1 MSVALCIV
9 TFLCAALALTGCAGR
24 SATYRY
30 KLTLSLNTPGG
41 VKTGSSVVQ
50 IHSAHIYFI
59 TGDGK
64 GEEARGEALYID
76 LGPGRPPLIALLTH
90 IRRFDEV
97 AKDGH
102 PYHYRWWEASP
113 TGVLAD
119 VCLGGAGSLD
129 VIELALQFNEHCR
142 RPLPITPADLPDL
155 VTFTDANDPKSVLLI
170 DANNLSATLGL
181 GVSWRS
187 ITLEATDEPLTKEI
201 DVHLPWVR
209 GYDANIELH
218 GVRSFNS
225 LKDYINVNDF
235 IRDK

>member
-1 MSVALCIV
+1 VRRLGFDRLRWAQCDLPLQTDV
-9 TFLCAALALTGCAGR
+9 KPAP
-24 SATYRY
+24 
-30 KLTLSLNTPGG
+30 NG

-64 GEEARGEALYID
+64 GEETRGEGLYID

-97 AKDGH
+97 AKSGH
-102 PYHYRWWEASP
+102 DYHYRWSEASP
-113 TGVLAD
+113 TLALAD

-142 RPLPITPADLPDL
+142 RPLPITTADLPDL
-155 VTFTDANDPKSVLLI
+155 VTFADVNDPKSVILV
-170 DANNLSATLGL
+170 DPTNLSATLGP

-187 ITLEATDEPLTKEI
+187 LTLEATDEPLTKEI
-201 DVHLPWVR
+201 DAHLPWVR
-209 GYDANIELH
+209 GYDANIYVP

-225 LKDYINVNDF
+225 LKNYINVNDF
-235 IRDK
+235 IREK